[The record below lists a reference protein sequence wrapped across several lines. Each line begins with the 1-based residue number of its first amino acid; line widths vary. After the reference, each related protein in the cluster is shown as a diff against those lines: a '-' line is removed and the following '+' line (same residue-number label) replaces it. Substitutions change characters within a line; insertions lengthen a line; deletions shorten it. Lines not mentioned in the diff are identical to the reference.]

1 MRRASLFPPL
11 AARHL
16 TLLPPTPPPRP
27 QQPYAM
33 ATAGVQLPLSD
44 VRSAQGSEV
53 PLKSA
58 R

>member
-1 MRRASLFPPL
+1 
-11 AARHL
+11 
-16 TLLPPTPPPRP
+16 
-27 QQPYAM
+27 M